1 MANKQR
7 NDGHISLNAQ
17 QVAFMHQV
25 IESEDKHRAKF
36 SKSPPRRK
44 RNPILGEPT
53 PRSTARE
60 EDFALL
66 KQKQMNH
73 TRKQMALTPTI
84 AGRRRQAERE
94 AATNA
99 IKTVATSTIV
109 PGSANVGSA
118 SFKASLSSS
127 RSARGSTNGSAR
139 MVSTRIESGR
149 ESGSARQSAR
159 QQSGRQSGR
168 QQSGRP
174 SARPTG
180 RSTTKDE
187 IGGGSGGGSNDSGGG
202 GSGGGESTAQNVA
215 QMRSR
220 KAWLE
225 RQLRE
230 VEQSLG
236 SIPEN

>member
-159 QQSGRQSGR
+159 QSGR

-187 IGGGSGGGSNDSGGG
+187 IGGGSGDSSNDSGGG
-202 GSGGGESTAQNVA
+202 GGGESTAQNVA

>member
-159 QQSGRQSGR
+159 QSGRHQR
-168 QQSGRP
+168 GRP

-187 IGGGSGGGSNDSGGG
+187 IGGGSGGSSNDSGGG
-202 GSGGGESTAQNVA
+202 GGGGESTAQNVA